1 MEIDGESRPWRQGRA
16 HESRACAL
24 LGRRSGPLKRITVE
38 TIALSDR
45 GVDCYGLFST
55 VTRLEDNVT
64 VGCGMTW
71 LRQILLA
78 SAVVAQTASVNPHRQ
93 EQPVLLEEGDFVSE
107 SELARELPA
116 DKDHPLTRKLI
127 AAEEGEISC
136 EPTPQKILVA
146 HYRAEPTAQFSMRDD
161 RILIAVKRDDGF
173 EILKVLPI

>member
-64 VGCGMTW
+64 
-71 LRQILLA
+71 
-78 SAVVAQTASVNPHRQ
+78 
-93 EQPVLLEEGDFVSE
+93 
-107 SELARELPA
+107 
-116 DKDHPLTRKLI
+116 
-127 AAEEGEISC
+127 AEEGEISC